1 MENKKEEINENIEK
15 DNKKIPFFRKFWYS
29 IGRIGQYEKLNKEGL
44 VASLKYFFGLVAILA
59 FILAIIYSVVQ
70 VKMSNEVIQ
79 YLNDNLPEITFKNN
93 QLSLDNDDATIIDN
107 EDMADKLGNAIV
119 INPLIDENE
128 AVKNYSNLATDK
140 HNCIVF
146 LSEEFII
153 ITSKYNSEN
162 SDENTDLNNVE
173 GITISKYSDVS
184 SRYISD
190 TDSEYHKEAVIAVLQ
205 NSNSYYYY
213 IAENFIV
220 CYIKLF
226 IEYFIYITIIS
237 ILIWI
242 VVKLLGKKKN
252 IKWEFK
258 ETVTNV
264 IYASTLSIVFSV
276 IYFIVNYFTKFSIP
290 IYDVISILL
299 IFVYVY
305 ILLIKSKKKKI
316 E

>member
-213 IAENFIV
+213 IAENFV
-220 CYIKLF
+220 VYYLRLF

>member
-1 MENKKEEINENIEK
+1 MENMKEEINENIEK

-153 ITSKYNSEN
+153 ITSKYNPEN

-305 ILLIKSKKKKI
+305 ILLIKSKKKK
-316 E
+316 

>member
-1 MENKKEEINENIEK
+1 MENKKEEINEDIEK

-29 IGRIGQYEKLNKEGL
+29 IGRIGQYEKLNKEGF

-93 QLSLDNDDATIIDN
+93 QLSLDNDDATILDN
-107 EDMADKLGNAIV
+107 EDMANKLGNAIV

-213 IAENFIV
+213 IAENFV
-220 CYIKLF
+220 VYYLRLF

-258 ETVTNV
+258 ETATNV

-305 ILLIKSKKKKI
+305 ILLIKSKKKK
-316 E
+316 

>member
-1 MENKKEEINENIEK
+1 MENKKEEINEDIEK

-29 IGRIGQYEKLNKEGL
+29 IGRIGQYEKLNKEGF
-44 VASLKYFFGLVAILA
+44 VTSLKYFFGLVAILA

-93 QLSLDNDDATIIDN
+93 QLSLDNDDATILDN

-213 IAENFIV
+213 IAENFV
-220 CYIKLF
+220 VYYLRLF

-305 ILLIKSKKKKI
+305 ILLIKSKKKK
-316 E
+316 

>member
-1 MENKKEEINENIEK
+1 MENKKEKINENIEK

-258 ETVTNV
+258 ETATNV